1 MAFLRHGYPP
11 KNKTMRKILLFL
23 FLSLVFLPVVAQTSL
38 PQKDGERMRYNIE
51 IDFGRAYV
59 SGICLLLNDGGDMV
73 KGSIVNEFG
82 VSFMDF
88 SYSQK
93 KRRVRLHSVAG
104 PLDRWYV
111 RLALRRDLRGLMQAM
126 QKGDSTYTAGK
137 RVYKVVAGLCSP
149 QSSCEGVS
157 TPLVSTTLPTT

>member
-1 MAFLRHGYPP
+1 MAFLRHGYPLRT
-11 KNKTMRKILLFL
+11 NKTMRKILLFL
-23 FLSLVFLPVVAQTSL
+23 FLMLTLLPVKAQTSL
-38 PQKDGERMRYNIE
+38 PQEDGDRMRYNIE

-88 SYSQK
+88 SYSLK
-93 KRRVRLHSVAG
+93 KNKVRLHSVAG

-126 QKGDSTYTAGK
+126 LKGDSTYTAGK
-137 RVYKVVAGLCSP
+137 RVYKVVG
-149 QSSCEGVS
+149 G
-157 TPLVSTTLPTT
+157 